1 MRKDGLQCHQDPGG
15 QAMGNSDPALGSFD
29 LMCYVSFI
37 FSYRESVTIRTIRWI
52 GVLASGVFGCLICD
66 HS

>member
-1 MRKDGLQCHQDPGG
+1 
-15 QAMGNSDPALGSFD
+15 MGNSDPALGSFD